1 MFMTSSQHNDPIKS
15 GTNSH
20 LLQPLAHPQP
30 QQKKDHKS
38 HKMKVVFLTLLL
50 GLVCAAQEEEAEQSL
65 RGTRDG
71 LIWEVLCVCVP
82 FVILLCGSIS

>member
-1 MFMTSSQHNDPIKS
+1 MTSSQHNDPIKS

-50 GLVCAAQEEEAEQSL
+50 GLVCAAQEEDAAAAAKSS
-65 RGTRDG
+65 
-71 LIWEVLCVCVP
+71 
-82 FVILLCGSIS
+82 SISEVAGMV

>member
-1 MFMTSSQHNDPIKS
+1 MTSSQHNDPIKS

-50 GLVCAAQEEEAEQSL
+50 GLVCAAQEDDAADAARIVS
-65 RGTRDG
+65 
-71 LIWEVLCVCVP
+71 EVAGMV
-82 FVILLCGSIS
+82 